1 MDPKQ
6 FGRRILGV
14 VVILAVLMTV
24 LCSNLYSIQYTNGA
38 EYARESV
45 ARTYETETVPASRG
59 PILDR
64 NGQVLVSNQISYQVT
79 LSLSLMGKTEEE
91 RCQTLL
97 SLIQVCR
104 EEGVTWADS
113 LPMTTTAPFAYTV
126 ERPFYTAETDENG
139 ETVYSMTQ
147 LGRLAVY
154 MGWIEDPEDLA
165 EGEIPESETAGGEEP
180 GLWDKIKAFFGMGPE
195 EEPQEEPEPYQ
206 LPTAEELLGMMCRD
220 FGIQGEGAVDEDAA
234 EESGGEVPTLNI
246 GDMSQTDARAAA
258 GVLFELYYRNRI
270 TNWPLYYFA
279 EDVDVDF
286 ITRVKELGLKGV
298 EIETTSVR
306 KYETEYAAH
315 ILGRVASMEADVVD
329 YYLGLD
335 QGYTQNDKVGR
346 EGAELAF
353 ESYLHGEP
361 GVRAITRNEEGKVT
375 SSVWLPD
382 EETGEAQAPQPGDNV
397 FLTIDIE
404 LQKMVEDLLAAR
416 VPGLSDQV
424 EGAACVVQLV
434 DTGEIL
440 AAASYPTFSLTTYNE
455 DYQENYEDPLKPFLN
470 RAFSGLYPPGS
481 TFKMITAVAGL
492 ETEKITPS
500 TKIKDEGRY
509 TRWPSPQPQCW
520 IFRQYGGNHGLVNVT
535 EAIEVSCNYFFYEV
549 GYQVGIEALD
559 RYAEMFGLGQK
570 TGIEV
575 GESAGTLASPE
586 YTESRGG
593 TWYEGNI
600 ASVAI
605 GQESTQVTP
614 IQLTNYI
621 STLVNGGTRYS
632 THLLKEVKSSDF
644 SQVIYE
650 YEPQVQAELDI
661 APENLEAVTQ
671 GMHDLTTNDG
681 SLANA
686 FRNVPVEVGAKTGS
700 AQVSSTSDSN
710 AVFVCYAPYDD
721 PEIAVSLVV
730 EHGGSGSVLASL
742 AAEILTY
749 YFTAPD
755 SQGDIVTENTLVP

>member
-1 MDPKQ
+1 
-6 FGRRILGV
+6 
-14 VVILAVLMTV
+14 
-24 LCSNLYSIQYTNGA
+24 
-38 EYARESV
+38 
-45 ARTYETETVPASRG
+45 
-59 PILDR
+59 
-64 NGQVLVSNQISYQVT
+64 
-79 LSLSLMGKTEEE
+79 
-91 RCQTLL
+91 
-97 SLIQVCR
+97 
-104 EEGVTWADS
+104 
-113 LPMTTTAPFAYTV
+113 
-126 ERPFYTAETDENG
+126 
-139 ETVYSMTQ
+139 
-147 LGRLAVY
+147 
-154 MGWIEDPEDLA
+154 
-165 EGEIPESETAGGEEP
+165 
-180 GLWDKIKAFFGMGPE
+180 
-195 EEPQEEPEPYQ
+195 
-206 LPTAEELLGMMCRD
+206 
-220 FGIQGEGAVDEDAA
+220 
-234 EESGGEVPTLNI
+234 
-246 GDMSQTDARAAA
+246 
-258 GVLFELYYRNRI
+258 
-270 TNWPLYYFA
+270 
-279 EDVDVDF
+279 
-286 ITRVKELGLKGV
+286 
-298 EIETTSVR
+298 
-306 KYETEYAAH
+306 
-315 ILGRVASMEADVVD
+315 
-329 YYLGLD
+329 
-335 QGYTQNDKVGR
+335 
-346 EGAELAF
+346 
-353 ESYLHGEP
+353 
-361 GVRAITRNEEGKVT
+361 
-375 SSVWLPD
+375 
-382 EETGEAQAPQPGDNV
+382 
-397 FLTIDIE
+397 
-404 LQKMVEDLLAAR
+404 MVEDLLAAR

-509 TRWPSPQPQCW
+509 TRWTSPQPQCW

-661 APENLEAVTQ
+661 APENLEAVTE